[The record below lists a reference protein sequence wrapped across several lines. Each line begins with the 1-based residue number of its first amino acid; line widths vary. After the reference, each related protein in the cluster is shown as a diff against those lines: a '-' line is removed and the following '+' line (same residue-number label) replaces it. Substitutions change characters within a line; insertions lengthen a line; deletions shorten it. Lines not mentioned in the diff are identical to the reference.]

1 VIADGWAPIL
11 TGIELRTGSKG
22 VFKISIDGTLVFDKA
37 RAGHFPNAAELT
49 QAARGH
55 LGEKLAWRKTQ

>member
-22 VFKISIDGTLVFDKA
+22 VFKISIDGALVFDK
-37 RAGHFPNAAELT
+37 
-49 QAARGH
+49 
-55 LGEKLAWRKTQ
+55 KLAWRKTQ